1 VLRSLD
7 DTMPVTVHDGRL
19 DLLAYNAAA
28 AELLGPLAGDGR
40 YGRNIVH
47 QCFTTAALREV
58 LDDEGADRLAREAT
72 AELRTAL
79 SRYPEDDYLRS
90 LLGELSATSAAFRE
104 HWARGEVGGW
114 RSAIKRLRH
123 PSRGWL
129 SFDCEVLHDPERD
142 HWIMLYAPRGTAG

>member
-28 AELLGPLAGDGR
+28 AELLGPLAGDGP

-79 SRYPEDDYLRS
+79 SRYPEMTISDPCSGNSRRPAPPS
-90 LLGELSATSAAFRE
+90 GSTGRE
-104 HWARGEVGGW
+104 A
-114 RSAIKRLRH
+114 RSA
-123 PSRGWL
+123 GG
-129 SFDCEVLHDPERD
+129 DPRSNASVTRPGD
-142 HWIMLYAPRGTAG
+142 G